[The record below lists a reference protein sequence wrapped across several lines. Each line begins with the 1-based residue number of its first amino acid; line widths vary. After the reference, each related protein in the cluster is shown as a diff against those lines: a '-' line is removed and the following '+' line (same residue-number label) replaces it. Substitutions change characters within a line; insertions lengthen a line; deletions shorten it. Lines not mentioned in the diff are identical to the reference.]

1 MFEKINIY
9 LTTITSRQ
17 EQHVCIKFYF
27 KQGKNAMNTS
37 KNLKLAFG
45 ELIMGII
52 QLLGW
57 FSTFKSGMTSAK
69 YVECSGHSS
78 ISTRDKD
85 VPNG

>member
-1 MFEKINIY
+1 LKKLIFISQQLLLGKNSMCA
-9 LTTITSRQ
+9 S
-17 EQHVCIKFYF
+17 KFHF

-37 KNLKLAFG
+37 KNLEVAFG

-57 FSTFKSGMTSAK
+57 FYTFKSGMTSAK

-78 ISTRDKD
+78 MSTSDED
-85 VPNG
+85 VPDG